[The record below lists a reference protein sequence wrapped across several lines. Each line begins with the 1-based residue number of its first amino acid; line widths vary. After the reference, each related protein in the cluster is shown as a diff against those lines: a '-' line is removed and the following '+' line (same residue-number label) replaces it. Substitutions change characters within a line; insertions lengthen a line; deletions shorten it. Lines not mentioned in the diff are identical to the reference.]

1 MRKRG
6 VTLVELVVVVAVLA
20 IIATLAAPSL
30 RDLIVQQR
38 LSGIQAQL
46 VTDLQLARSEAVA
59 RQNWARLVF
68 RSDAEMTCYTLF
80 TTAGNVN
87 NVRRDCRLGPGLA
100 CGTQAATE
108 IRTVQLPRRQ
118 AVTVE
123 MTAGQGISG
132 FAFDHV
138 AGTIA
143 SIPTDR
149 ASRPLAR
156 AMIDVGARA
165 GAGADALADPQR
177 SLRVVVNQS
186 GRPSV
191 CRPSGSLLAAPPCP

>member
-87 NVRRDCRLGPGLA
+87 NVRCDCRLGPGQA
-100 CGTQAATE
+100 CDARATE
-108 IRTVQLPRRQ
+108 IRTVQVPRRQ